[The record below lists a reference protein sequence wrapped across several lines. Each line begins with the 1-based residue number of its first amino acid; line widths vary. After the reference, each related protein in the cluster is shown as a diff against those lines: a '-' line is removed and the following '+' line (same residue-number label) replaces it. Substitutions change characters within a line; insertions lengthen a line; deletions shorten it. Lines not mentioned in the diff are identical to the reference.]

1 MNMVRYSQLDFHATS
16 PLISSPLCT
25 FSLQGASFVSC
36 ASADFF
42 VHLLSCLF
50 SLCAGINRRVVCGM
64 RVPHGEGLALHAGL
78 ESCAAVGAMTAVA
91 VSDLAYIDTLS

>member
-25 FSLQGASFVSC
+25 SSLQGASFVSC

-50 SLCAGINRRVVCGM
+50 SLCAGINRWVVCWMG
-64 RVPHGEGLALHAGL
+64 VPHGEGLATHAGL
-78 ESCAAVGAMTAVA
+78 ESCAAVGAMTTVA
-91 VSDLAYIDTLS
+91 GFRSCVY